1 MTERANHD
9 IIDLKSS
16 SRCCKYRKAE
26 TALIIKKMTDIT
38 IRSSADEYMTNIAAV
53 GGQEDGKNTLSSEF
67 FDMVS
72 DMDKKMLEAYE
83 RSDLPEQPDVK
94 KINDLLTEIHWRY
107 LKDQ

>member
-1 MTERANHD
+1 
-9 IIDLKSS
+9 
-16 SRCCKYRKAE
+16 
-26 TALIIKKMTDIT
+26 
-38 IRSSADEYMTNIAAV
+38 
-53 GGQEDGKNTLSSEF
+53 
-67 FDMVS
+67 MVS

>member
-1 MTERANHD
+1 MLTERTNRD

-16 SRCCKYRKAE
+16 IRFCKFRKAE
-26 TALIIKKMTDIT
+26 TALIIKKMTVIT
-38 IRSSADEYMTNIAAV
+38 IRSNADEYMTNIAAV
-53 GGQEDGKNTLSSEF
+53 GEQEDSRNTLSSEF

-107 LKDQ
+107 LKN